1 MKRPKAWAPKN
12 PWLKNRWMDERFLN
26 VLSRRSLVSDTGIAY
41 HGSRYGGGSGGRS
54 PVSGERKVRT
64 PQGRVLGN
72 AQAEQSDM
80 SATENIPPRT
90 ILGSVPG

>member
-1 MKRPKAWAPKN
+1 MVPGMGVGQVAAC
-12 PWLKNRWMDERFLN
+12 L
-26 VLSRRSLVSDTGIAY
+26 
-41 HGSRYGGGSGGRS
+41 
-54 PVSGERKVRT
+54 VSGERKVRT
-64 PQGRVLGN
+64 PQGMVLGN